1 MGSCIICGTSVDGH
15 ICGSHEEDVVFEFE
29 GSRANQLTPG
39 RFYEGA
45 VDGFADFG
53 VFVDIGDSVTG
64 LLHRSELDTRLESL
78 DWDAGET
85 VYVQVTDVHDNG
97 NVDLAWSIRQSP
109 REFRG
114 ELVDDPEGDRLA
126 EAEADSGT
134 GAAGA
139 TDPNE
144 RAAADSAAEPET
156 GSPAVADDENG
167 SDATRTRT
175 DGNADADDT
184 GTSASSTDAR
194 ESGTTATPT
203 NEGSGGLVAAERE
216 RVPIDDLESR
226 VGDHVRVEGTV
237 VSVRQTG
244 GPTVFELRDESGT
257 VDCAAFEEAGVRAYP
272 DVETDAVVAIEGEVE
287 RHRDDLQ
294 IETAGLA
301 VLDGEEREE
310 VEERLED
317 ALAERAAPDA
327 IEPLADDPVID
338 DLGEEIHDLAGL
350 IRRAVLESR
359 PVVVRHDASVDGYVA
374 GAAIERATL
383 PLVRDEHARDDA
395 EYHYFDRR
403 PVEDG
408 IYDMDAATRDVTRM
422 LDANERHDEQFPLFV
437 FCGVGSAQS
446 RDGLSLLSVYGVE
459 RAVLG
464 DRALDADDLA
474 AHVTPADRDAGATT
488 ATAIAA
494 NVAAGVNPEVRD
506 DLDGLPAVSY
516 WEDTPEAY
524 ADLASEAGADADRT
538 RDVRGAI
545 ALVANYQAYEDKRE
559 LVADLLFD
567 GSESLAERLAGQF
580 REKLDA
586 AIETAEAHLDQRE
599 ADGVT
604 VAVLDTDAFTHRY
617 DFPPTDLLCDELHRR
632 TREDTPVLLGLGEDE
647 LLLRHTG
654 DLDLDTVA
662 EAIAERAP
670 EAGVTARAARDDRIE
685 FLLGER
691 DAVLDA
697 TVAAVGEQFD

>member
-39 RFYEGA
+39 RFYRGS

-78 DWDAGET
+78 DWDTGET
-85 VYVQVTDVHDNG
+85 VYVQVTDVHDND
-97 NVDLAWSIRQSP
+97 NVDLAWSIRQGPS
-109 REFRG
+109 EFRG

-126 EAEADSGT
+126 EADAGSES

-144 RAAADSAAEPET
+144 RAAAASAAEPGT
-156 GSPAVADDENG
+156 DSPTVADEDD
-167 SDATRTRT
+167 SDPARTRT
-175 DGNADADDT
+175 DGRAKTETAAEANA
-184 GTSASSTDAR
+184 GSTDAP
-194 ESGTTATPT
+194 EGETTPPT
-203 NEGSGGLVAAERE
+203 DEGSAGLVAAERE
-216 RVPIDDLESR
+216 RVPVAELESR
-226 VGDHVRVEGTV
+226 VGDHVRIEGTV

-257 VDCAAFEEAGVRAYP
+257 VDCAAFEAAGVRAYP

-301 VLDGEEREE
+301 VLDDEERET

-317 ALAERAAPDA
+317 ALAERARPDE

-338 DLGEEIHDLAGL
+338 DLGDGIGDLAGL

-408 IYDMDAATRDVTRM
+408 IYDMDAATRDVTTM
-422 LDANERHDEQFPLFV
+422 LDANERHDEKFPLFV
-437 FCGVGSAQS
+437 FCGVGSAKS
-446 RDGLSLLSVYGVE
+446 RDGLALLSVYGAE

-474 AHVTPADRDAGATT
+474 AHVTPAGHDTTT
-488 ATAIAA
+488 ATALAA
-494 NVAAGVNPEVRD
+494 TVAAGVNPDVRD
-506 DLDGLPAVSY
+506 DLGGLPAVSY
-516 WEDTPEAY
+516 WEDTPAAY
-524 ADLASEAGADADRT
+524 ADLANEAGADADRT
-538 RDVRGAI
+538 RDVREAI

-567 GSESLAERLAGQF
+567 GSESLAERLATQF
-580 REKLDA
+580 REKLGG
-586 AIETAEAHLDQRE
+586 AIETAEAHLDRRE

-604 VAVLDTDAFTHRY
+604 VGVLDTDAFTHRY
-617 DFPPTDLLCDELHRR
+617 DFPPADLLCDELHRR
-632 TREDTPVLLGLGEDE
+632 TQEDSPVLLGLGEDE
-647 LLLRHTG
+647 LLIRHTG
-654 DLDLDTVA
+654 DLDLDGLAEAVA
-662 EAIAERAP
+662 ERTP
-670 EAGVTARAARDDRIE
+670 EAGVVARAARDDRLE

-697 TVAAVGEQFD
+697 TIAAVGEQFD

>member
-39 RFYEGA
+39 RFYRGS

-78 DWDAGET
+78 DWDTGET

-97 NVDLAWSIRQSP
+97 NVDLAWSIRQGPS
-109 REFRG
+109 EFRG

-126 EAEADSGT
+126 EADAGSES

-144 RAAADSAAEPET
+144 RAAANVAAEPGT
-156 GSPAVADDENG
+156 DGPTVADEDD
-167 SDATRTRT
+167 SDPARTRT
-175 DGNADADDT
+175 DGRAETETAAEANA
-184 GTSASSTDAR
+184 GSTDAP
-194 ESGTTATPT
+194 ESETTPLTD
-203 NEGSGGLVAAERE
+203 EGSAGLVAAERE
-216 RVPIDDLESR
+216 RVPVEELESR
-226 VGDHVRVEGTV
+226 VGDHVRIEGTV

-257 VDCAAFEEAGVRAYP
+257 VDCAAFEAAGVRAYP

-301 VLDGEEREE
+301 VLDDEERET

-317 ALAERAAPDA
+317 ALAERARPDE

-338 DLGEEIHDLAGL
+338 DLGDGIGDLAGL

-408 IYDMDAATRDVTRM
+408 IYDMDAATRDVTTM
-422 LDANERHDEQFPLFV
+422 LDANERHDEKFPLFV
-437 FCGVGSAQS
+437 FCGVGSAKS
-446 RDGLSLLSVYGVE
+446 RDGLALLSVYGAE

-474 AHVTPADRDAGATT
+474 AHVTPAERDTTT
-488 ATAIAA
+488 ATALAA
-494 NVAAGVNPEVRD
+494 TVAAGVNPDVRD
-506 DLDGLPAVSY
+506 DLGGLPAVSY
-516 WEDTPEAY
+516 WEDTPAAY

-538 RDVRGAI
+538 RDVREAI

-567 GSESLAERLAGQF
+567 GSESLAERLATQF
-580 REKLDA
+580 REKLGR
-586 AIETAEAHLDQRE
+586 AIETAEAHLDRRE

-604 VAVLDTDAFTHRY
+604 VGVLDTDAFSHRY
-617 DFPPTDLLCDELHRR
+617 DFPPADLLCDELHRQ
-632 TREDTPVLLGLGEDE
+632 TREDSPVLLGLGEDE
-647 LLLRHTG
+647 FLIRHTG
-654 DLDLDTVA
+654 DLDLDGLAEAVA
-662 EAIAERAP
+662 ERTP
-670 EAGVTARAARDDRIE
+670 EAGVVARAARDDRLE
-685 FLLGER
+685 FLLGEH
-691 DAVLDA
+691 DAVLYA
-697 TVAAVGEQFD
+697 TIAAVGEQFD

>member
-39 RFYEGA
+39 RFYRGS

-78 DWDAGET
+78 DWDTGET

-97 NVDLAWSIRQSP
+97 NVDLAWSIRQGPS
-109 REFRG
+109 EFRG

-126 EAEADSGT
+126 EADAGSES

-144 RAAADSAAEPET
+144 RAAADAAAEPGT
-156 GSPAVADDENG
+156 DSPTVADEDD
-167 SDATRTRT
+167 SDPARTRT
-175 DGNADADDT
+175 DGRAETEAAAEANA
-184 GTSASSTDAR
+184 GSTDAP
-194 ESGTTATPT
+194 EGETTPPT
-203 NEGSGGLVAAERE
+203 DEGSVGLVAAERE
-216 RVPIDDLESR
+216 RVPVEQLESR
-226 VGDHVRVEGTV
+226 VGDHVRIEGKV

-257 VDCAAFEEAGVRAYP
+257 VDCAAFEAAGVRAYP

-301 VLDGEEREE
+301 VLDDEERET

-317 ALAERAAPDA
+317 ALAERARPDE

-338 DLGEEIHDLAGL
+338 DLGDGIGDLAGL

-408 IYDMDAATRDVTRM
+408 IYDMDAATRDVTTM
-422 LDANERHDEQFPLFV
+422 LDANERHDEKFPLFV
-437 FCGVGSAQS
+437 FCGVGSAKS
-446 RDGLSLLSVYGVE
+446 RDGLALLSVYGAE

-474 AHVTPADRDAGATT
+474 AHVTPAGHDTTT
-488 ATAIAA
+488 ATALAA
-494 NVAAGVNPEVRD
+494 TVAAGVNPDVRD
-506 DLDGLPAVSY
+506 DLGGLPAVSY
-516 WEDTPEAY
+516 WEHTPAAY

-538 RDVRGAI
+538 RDVREAI

-567 GSESLAERLAGQF
+567 GSESLAERLATQF
-580 REKLDA
+580 REKLGG
-586 AIETAEAHLDQRE
+586 AIETAEAHLDRRE

-604 VAVLDTDAFTHRY
+604 VGVLDTDAFTHRY
-617 DFPPTDLLCDELHRR
+617 DFPPADLLCDELHRR
-632 TREDTPVLLGLGEDE
+632 TREDSPVLLGLGEDE
-647 LLLRHTG
+647 LLIRHTA
-654 DLDLDTVA
+654 DLDLDGLAEAVA
-662 EAIAERAP
+662 ERTP
-670 EAGVTARAARDDRIE
+670 EADVVARAARDDRIE

-697 TVAAVGEQFD
+697 TIAALGEQFD